1 VTAARRIRR
10 RRPVTAPPRV
20 GLVGFFGE
28 GNLGN
33 DGSLEAMLTY
43 LRDEHPDAIIDVL
56 CGTRPDRVAKRF
68 AVPAAR
74 WRWFQAERHSG
85 LGLLERATK
94 VLGTA
99 LGVGVDAYRIGT
111 WVRRHDVVIVPG
123 MGVLEA
129 TLPLR
134 PWQTP
139 YLMFLTCGSSR
150 VFATR
155 VALVSVG
162 ANVIRQRLSKRLVV
176 AAARYA
182 HYRSF
187 RDAGSRRAMRQ
198 MGLGVSGDRVYPDL
212 AFSLPVPRSESASA
226 GSVGVGIMDYSGGN
240 DDRSDSEAIHARYID
255 AMTRLVLWLADNDRP
270 VVLLAGDTRD
280 ARVIAGVLAD
290 VRAQRPALDRSAVTA
305 AIPAL
310 SLGELM
316 QQLDG
321 VETVVA
327 TRFHSV
333 LCALKLGKPTLAVGY
348 AAKFDGLMAEMGF
361 AEFSLPAKSID
372 VDVLIDRFNE
382 LERKSGDYAERTAEC
397 NAANERLLA
406 EQFAELSAALFDRA
420 PATLN
425 LEIPRPE
432 PQERADSSITGSRR
446 STSRTLLLGDN
457 DG

>member
-1 VTAARRIRR
+1 MTRARRIRR
-10 RRPVTAPPRV
+10 RQPVTAAPRV

-56 CGTRPDRVAKRF
+56 CGHTPDRVAERF
-68 AVPAAR
+68 GVPTAR
-74 WRWFQAERHSG
+74 WRWYPAERHSG
-85 LGLLERATK
+85 PGLPARAAK
-94 VLGTA
+94 ALGTA
-99 LGVGVDAYRIGT
+99 LGLGVDAYRISA

-139 YLMFLTCGSSR
+139 YLMFLTCGSGR
-150 VFATR
+150 VFRTR

-162 ANVIRQRLSKRLVV
+162 ANVIRQRLSKRLFV
-176 AAARYA
+176 AAARCA

-187 RDAGSRRAMRQ
+187 RDAGSRDAMRE

-212 AFSLPVPRSESASA
+212 AFSLPLPRGGSPAA
-226 GSVGVGIMDYSGGN
+226 GSVGVGIMDYSGNN
-240 DDRSDSEAIHARYID
+240 DDRPHSEAIQARYTA
-255 AMTRLVLWLADNDRP
+255 AMTRLVLWLVDNDRP
-270 VVLLAGDTRD
+270 VLLLTGDTRD
-280 ARVIAGVLAD
+280 EKVIAGVLAD
-290 VRAQRPALDRSAVTA
+290 LRSQRPALDRSAVTA
-305 AIPAL
+305 AVPA

-316 QQLDG
+316 QQLEG

-348 AAKFDGLMAEMGF
+348 AAKFDALMAETGF
-361 AEFSLPAKSID
+361 AEFSLRAKSID

-382 LERKSGDYAERTAEC
+382 LEGKSGHYADRSAER
-397 NAANERLLA
+397 NAANERLLN
-406 EQFAELSAALFDRA
+406 EQFVELSAALFDRA
-420 PATLN
+420 PATPSPQ
-425 LEIPRPE
+425 IPRPA
-432 PQERADSSITGSRR
+432 PHVRADSPINGSRR
-446 STSRTLLLGDN
+446 PAPRTLLSGDN
-457 DG
+457 YG